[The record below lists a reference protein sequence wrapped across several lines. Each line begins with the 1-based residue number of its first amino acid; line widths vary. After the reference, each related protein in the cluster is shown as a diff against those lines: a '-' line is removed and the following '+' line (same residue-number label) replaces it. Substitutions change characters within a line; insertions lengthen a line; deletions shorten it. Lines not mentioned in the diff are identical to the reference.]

1 MEQKKIHP
9 YLIDEKRMA
18 GYYELLLEDKF
29 TLKLFEKKKD
39 KGIYDYF
46 LPIARSFMFWTFDL
60 NFKEDIDEYKEMDN
74 DLKAA
79 VCSRYTC
86 NIFEKGN
93 DRIVC
98 FNTGICFAI
107 TDDIKTI
114 KKVTKYEQGT
124 KMELINLRSEDYYV
138 PKDEKEQH
146 LYAYIMELYKLIYLK
161 LLNKDIHDID
171 LFDKAR
177 NSFVKFTQDVYEV
190 DITDKDSFC
199 EKVEKELKMD
209 SLYVMVENQFEL
221 LYKNNKMNE
230 NISTKRFLII
240 MLVVFI
246 IIGIANLLNWLG

>member
-1 MEQKKIHP
+1 
-9 YLIDEKRMA
+9 
-18 GYYELLLEDKF
+18 
-29 TLKLFEKKKD
+29 
-39 KGIYDYF
+39 
-46 LPIARSFMFWTFDL
+46 
-60 NFKEDIDEYKEMDN
+60 
-74 DLKAA
+74 
-79 VCSRYTC
+79 
-86 NIFEKGN
+86 
-93 DRIVC
+93 
-98 FNTGICFAI
+98 
-107 TDDIKTI
+107 
-114 KKVTKYEQGT
+114 
-124 KMELINLRSEDYYV
+124 MELINLRSEDYYV

-190 DITDKDSFC
+190 DITDKDTFC